1 MKPKVRKTSIDCY
14 YGNIKNKS
22 ENKQFRLIIDCLLE
36 KGSATR
42 GEIAHH
48 LKMEKSTVAARVN
61 AMLKYGILQEVGKRK
76 DKKAALIIM
85 LLLSIKMGKEDYFN
99 EY

>member
-1 MKPKVRKTSIDCY
+1 MKQKVRGTSIDCY

-48 LKMEKSTVAARVN
+48 LKR
-61 AMLKYGILQEVGKRK
+61 
-76 DKKAALIIM
+76 
-85 LLLSIKMGKEDYFN
+85 EDYFN
-99 EY
+99 IYYGGSK